1 MSILNRL
8 LEKKGLKSK
17 EELTAQERAQFDNW
31 SKILESE
38 LKVEDIERNIGYEVK
53 RLTEEWLAE
62 DSKNPFNFLFHW
74 KREVEIKA
82 RIKNYNIILNLI
94 SNKAKEKENLM
105 KYIKSLIK

>member
-17 EELTAQERAQFDNW
+17 EDLTPQERAQFENW

-38 LKVEDIERNIGYEVK
+38 LTVADIEKNINNELK
-53 RLTEEWLAE
+53 RLNEEWLAE
-62 DSKNPFNFLFHW
+62 DSKNPFNYLFHW
-74 KREVEIKA
+74 KKEVETKA

-94 SNKAKEKENLM
+94 SNKAKEKENLI